1 MQNES
6 VLGKQKLNRELCI
19 NISINMTATDNV
31 RNSIIDK
38 LLTIT
43 DKDYLAALYQLI
55 HKSKMNEDTIEL
67 SEEQILMLNMSE
79 EDIANGLFTSQEEL
93 DKSDLEWLKTL

>member
-1 MQNES
+1 
-6 VLGKQKLNRELCI
+6 
-19 NISINMTATDNV
+19 MTATDNV

-55 HKSKMNEDTIEL
+55 HKSKMNENKIQL

-79 EDIANGLFTSQEEL
+79 EDILHARLTSQEEL
-93 DKSDLEWLKTL
+93 DKADIEWLKTL

>member
-1 MQNES
+1 
-6 VLGKQKLNRELCI
+6 
-19 NISINMTATDNV
+19 MTATDNV

-55 HKSKMNEDTIEL
+55 HKSKMNENKIQL
-67 SEEQILMLNMSE
+67 SEEQILMLDMSE
-79 EDIANGLFTSQEEL
+79 DDILHGRLTSQEEL
-93 DKSDLEWLKTL
+93 DKADIEWFNTL

>member
-1 MQNES
+1 
-6 VLGKQKLNRELCI
+6 
-19 NISINMTATDNV
+19 MTAADNV

-43 DKDYLAALYQLI
+43 DKDYVAALYQLI
-55 HKSKMNEDTIEL
+55 HKTKMNEDRIEL
-67 SEEQILMLNMSE
+67 SDEQLLMLNRSE
-79 EDIANGLFTSQEEL
+79 EDIANGQFTAQDEF

>member
-1 MQNES
+1 
-6 VLGKQKLNRELCI
+6 
-19 NISINMTATDNV
+19 MTATDNV

-55 HKSKMNEDTIEL
+55 HKSKMNENKIQL

-79 EDIANGLFTSQEEL
+79 EDILHARLTPQEE
-93 DKSDLEWLKTL
+93 

>member
-1 MQNES
+1 
-6 VLGKQKLNRELCI
+6 
-19 NISINMTATDNV
+19 MTAADNV

-43 DKDYLAALYQLI
+43 DKDYVAALYQLI
-55 HKSKMNEDTIEL
+55 HKTKMNEDRIEL
-67 SEEQILMLNMSE
+67 SDEQLLMLNRSE
-79 EDIANGLFTSQEEL
+79 EDIANGQFTAQAEF

>member
-1 MQNES
+1 
-6 VLGKQKLNRELCI
+6 
-19 NISINMTATDNV
+19 MTATDNV

-55 HKSKMNEDTIEL
+55 HKSKMNEDKIQL
-67 SEEQILMLNMSE
+67 SEEQLLMLNMSE
-79 EDIANGLFTSQEEL
+79 DDILNGRLTSQDEV
-93 DKSDLEWLKTL
+93 DKTDLEWLKTL